1 MAEVKK
7 RKLDPFLVGLLLA
20 VVLAWLY
27 PAGGASGGWM
37 HPEILNKLGVSLIF
51 FLHGAGL
58 SFAALKAGT
67 LRWPLH
73 LLVQATTFV
82 LFPLIG
88 LVLLQVGGGAM
99 SPDLSAGVFFL
110 CALPSTVS
118 SSVALTA
125 VARGNVPAA
134 VFNATVSNLLGVVAT
149 PLWLSL
155 VLKSSGHDLPVGKVV
170 LDLLV
175 WLVLPLAVGQLCRPL
190 VGGWLKARKSLVQV
204 IDRGT
209 ILLLVHT
216 SFADSFHRNVWS
228 SNGLRAVVT
237 ALVVSVVVLLLVMAL
252 SNAAA
257 KALGFAIED
266 RITAVFCGSKK
277 TLASGV
283 PMAQLIFRGYA
294 GLSVV
299 LLPLLIYH
307 PLQLVVCGWLA
318 GRWARRASPT

>member
-1 MAEVKK
+1 VEAKK
-7 RKLDPFLVGLLLA
+7 PRVDPFLVGMLLA
-20 VVLAWLY
+20 VVAAWIY
-27 PAGGASGGWM
+27 PAAGASGGWM
-37 HPEILNKLGVSLIF
+37 HPAIVNKAGVSLIF

-88 LVLLQVGGGAM
+88 LVLLQVGGGVM
-99 SPDLSAGVFFL
+99 SRDLSIGVFFL

-125 VARGNVPAA
+125 LARGNVAAA
-134 VFNATVSNLLGVVAT
+134 VFNATASNLLGVVAT

-155 VLKSSGHDLPVGKVV
+155 VLKSSGHELPLGKII
-170 LDLLV
+170 LDLLL
-175 WLVLPLAVGQLCRPL
+175 WLVLPLAVGQVLRPL
-190 VGGWLKARKSLVQV
+190 VAGWLKAHRSIVQV

-216 SFADSFHRNVWS
+216 SFADSFHRQVWS
-228 SNGLRAVVT
+228 SNGLAAVAT
-237 ALVVSVVVLLLVMAL
+237 ALIISALLLGVVMAL
-252 SNAAA
+252 GNAAT
-257 KALGFAIED
+257 KALGFPVED

-277 TLASGV
+277 SLASGV
-283 PMAQLIFRGYA
+283 PMAQVIFRGHP
-294 GLSVV
+294 GLGVV

-307 PLQLVVCGWLA
+307 PLQLVVCGWFA
-318 GRWARRASPT
+318 ARWARRTPPQA